1 MNISVVF
8 VLPCFFLK
16 ENKTK
21 QNQKQDKDERD
32 GKTERMSKIILWTL
46 VQHSYLL
53 LVYHLGG

>member
-32 GKTERMSKIILWTL
+32 GKTERMSKIIL
-46 VQHSYLL
+46 
-53 LVYHLGG
+53 